1 MLMKPLLLITVIFFI
16 ASCDNQKNTR
26 ILKFDPVPGKTYSM
40 EVKTV
45 TSVQGNYGIT
55 GDTLLFAFD
64 LVPRMK
70 DSMGDRVVLL
80 IKKLMN
86 TRSPN
91 KVFGQQPDKSVKQG
105 QMIRKQNGPD
115 LNAMMEKYIIQKA
128 MIINAL
134 EGDSILLIIDKSGQ
148 LIMEDGFEEL
158 VQSVSKETTIDPV
171 EVRRAVKDYIGAAA
185 MRDFLRQLFFYLPA
199 KEIKAKDTWVDN
211 SIFTA
216 LAPVKHSN
224 LITVDT
230 IVNDKVFLKI
240 TAQLSAGGEGNQ
252 YLKGTK
258 SGSVTVDLN
267 SGFPLE
273 MQLNEQSTT
282 TTTGG
287 EVIRRKMMSVKCSAD
302 SSVDVAWTS

>member
-1 MLMKPLLLITVIFFI
+1 MLMKHLLLISAIFFL

-45 TSVQGNYGIT
+45 SFAQDNYGIT

-70 DSMGDRVVLL
+70 DSMGDRIALL
-80 IKKLMN
+80 IKRLRYA
-86 TRSPN
+86 RSPN
-91 KVFGQQPDKSVKQG
+91 KIIGQQPYKSANQKQV
-105 QMIRKQNGPD
+105 IRKQNVPD
-115 LNAMMEKYIIQKA
+115 LKAMMEVFLIQRARIID
-128 MIINAL
+128 AL

-158 VQSVSKETTIDPV
+158 VQSVSKETTIEPV
-171 EVRRAVKDYIGAAA
+171 EVRRTVKDYIGAAA
-185 MRDFLRQLFFYLPA
+185 MRDFLKQMFFYLPA
-199 KEIKAKDTWVDN
+199 KVIKAKDTWVDN

-216 LAPVKHSN
+216 MAPVKHSN
-224 LITVDT
+224 LIRVDT
-230 IVNDKVFLKI
+230 IINNRVFLKI

-258 SGSVTVDLN
+258 SGFVTADLN

-273 MQLNEQSTT
+273 MQLEEQSTT

-287 EVIRRKMMSVKCSAD
+287 EVMRKKTTSVKLF
-302 SSVDVAWTS
+302 